1 MEELLKELLE
11 YTARGT
17 ELISVYVPSGF
28 NISQVVNQIEKEV
41 GTATNIKSNATRKN
55 VLESLEKVI
64 RILKEYKQTPKNGL
78 AVFVGHVSGLN
89 GLQSWEIEPPVKLNR
104 RLYQCDKN
112 FILKPLYELITDGTY
127 YLLVV
132 IENGECSV
140 GTYSNGHIKLK
151 KKLTALIPSDNKCGG
166 QSSQRFERIRQGL
179 KKAFRKKVA
188 EFINTEFLF
197 DKNMLGIVLGGTFV
211 TVDEFSKSKDINTQ
225 LKQKIVSVKNV
236 SCDGM
241 KGLEELSI
249 KAMEDIANSEVIA
262 KENMVDEFFKQLAKN
277 PDKVVYGIDDVVDMI
292 AQGRMDRIISIN
304 KVNKTFL
311 NAIIIDDGVRRY
323 SEIQG
328 LGGIVGFLRY

>member
-1 MEELLKELLE
+1 MEELLNELRD

-17 ELISVYVPSGF
+17 ELISVYIPSGF
-28 NISQVVNQIEKEV
+28 NISQVVNQLESEV

-78 AVFVGHVSGLN
+78 VVFVGHVSELN
-89 GLQSWEIEPPVKLNR
+89 GLQSWQVEPPVKLNR

-112 FILKPLYELITDGTY
+112 FILKPLYELIHDGTY

-132 IENGECSV
+132 IENGDCSV

-151 KKLTALIPSDNKCGG
+151 KRLTTLIPSDNRKGG
-166 QSSQRFERIRQGL
+166 QSSQRFSRIRQSL

-197 DKNMLGIVLGGTFV
+197 DKKMLGIVLGGTFV
-211 TVDEFSKSKDINTQ
+211 TVDEFSRSKDINTQ
-225 LKQKIVSVKNV
+225 LKEKIISIKNV
-236 SCDGM
+236 SCDGK

-262 KENMVDEFFKQLAKN
+262 KENVVDEFFKQLATN
-277 PDKVVYGIDDVVDMI
+277 PDKVAYGIDDVTDMI
-292 AQGRMDRIISIN
+292 TQGRMDKIISIN
-304 KVNKTFL
+304 PFHAEVLK
-311 NAIIIDDGVRRY
+311 AIIIDDGVRRY
-323 SEIQG
+323 NEIKG
-328 LGGIVGFLRY
+328 LGGVVGFLRY

>member
-1 MEELLKELLE
+1 MEELLNKLKE

-17 ELISVYVPSGF
+17 ELISVYIPSGF
-28 NISQVVNQIEKEV
+28 NISQVVNQLESEL
-41 GTATNIKSNATRKN
+41 GTASNIKSNATRKN

-64 RILKEYKQTPKNGL
+64 RMLKEYKQTPKNGL

-112 FILKPLYELITDGTY
+112 FILKPLYELIHDGTY

-151 KKLTALIPSDNKCGG
+151 KRLTALIPSDNKCGG
-166 QSSQRFERIRQGL
+166 QSSQRFARIRESL

-188 EFINTEFLF
+188 EFINKEFLF
-197 DKNMLGIVLGGTFV
+197 DKKMLGIVLGGTFV
-211 TVDEFSKSKDINTQ
+211 TVDEFSRSKDINTQ
-225 LKQKIVSVKNV
+225 LKEKIISIKNV
-236 SCDGM
+236 SCDGK

-262 KENMVDEFFKQLAKN
+262 KENIVDEFFKQLAKN
-277 PDKVVYGIDDVVDMI
+277 PDKVVYGIDDVTEMI
-292 AQGRMDRIISIN
+292 TQRRIDKIISIN
-304 KVNKTFL
+304 PEHKDVL
-311 NAIIIDDGVRRY
+311 GALIIDDGVRRY
-323 SEIQG
+323 SEING